1 MPSYEA
7 IIPLG
12 FEKHLFITF
21 YFTQLYKLPAA
32 FNFVKDWRNLNLFT
46 SKMPIKL
53 HNSSEITPVAT
64 NGVVIDKE
72 EGEGMNT

>member
-1 MPSYEA
+1 MPGYEA

-12 FEKHLFITF
+12 FEKDLLIAF
-21 YFTQLYKLPAA
+21 YFTQSSKLPAA

-46 SKMPIKL
+46 SKMPVKL

-64 NGVVIDKE
+64 ME
-72 EGEGMNT
+72 WL